1 MPWSFTH
8 RYVFAS
14 ASEPPASAISPTS
27 HGIAR
32 SFMATLLNL
41 SSHLGRRGPSPATAC
56 GAHHEISVLDP
67 AKEPD
72 RRGPILRF
80 DLLGV
85 GDDDRPDASQL
96 GDRVG
101 VVVDAE
107 VVIHAWLADG
117 RHQERRGLLAALVA
131 SGRLPCFQRQEEAF
145 REVPSLA
152 AVPAERAGH
161 RRDHVRADQH
171 VTGDRKLVALL
182 VTAPRNAL
190 GPGVA
195 EGALAVEPVHL
206 TDLSLA
212 VLPEESAQRHIDRHT
227 LRKERQPLP
236 AEIGVHARLRGDR
249 STRRNPRHEA
259 ADVGPCR
266 SDGDAERAR
275 LPIARRDGEGVKINH
290 LFKLYHGGAREP
302 ARLLMIRPGLIL
314 YPRAHGRSRAR
325 RSLRGREPR
334 RAHPRPARVIEHIG
348 ILTADE
354 IGRIRGRALRRDAG
368 GRLSHL
374 RSRTRSAR
382 IRDITAETMIVGGR
396 IVHERRRPGARRRPP
411 AWAIAFAARADITC
425 CPHRAPRPRARSH
438 SPPT

>member
-14 ASEPPASAISPTS
+14 ASEPPASTISPTS

-41 SSHLGRRGPSPATAC
+41 SSHLGRRGPGPATAC

-72 RRGPILRF
+72 RHGPILRF

-117 RHQERRGLLAALVA
+117 RYQERRGLLAALVA
-131 SGRLPCFQRQEEAF
+131 SGRLPCFERQEEAL

-152 AVPAERAGH
+152 AVRAERAGH
-161 RRDHVRADQH
+161 RRDHVRANQH

-182 VTAPRNAL
+182 VTAPRNAI

-206 TDLSLA
+206 TDLPLA

-314 YPRAHGRSRAR
+314 YLRVHGRSRAR

-334 RAHPRPARVIEHIG
+334 RAHPRPALGDRAH
-348 ILTADE
+348 
-354 IGRIRGRALRRDAG
+354 RYPHRGRDRA
-368 GRLSHL
+368 HP
-374 RSRTRSAR
+374 RTR
-382 IRDITAETMIVGGR
+382 TAP
-396 IVHERRRPGARRRPP
+396 RRWRAPISPSKEDQKRADP
-411 AWAIAFAARADITC
+411 WAIAFAARADTTC